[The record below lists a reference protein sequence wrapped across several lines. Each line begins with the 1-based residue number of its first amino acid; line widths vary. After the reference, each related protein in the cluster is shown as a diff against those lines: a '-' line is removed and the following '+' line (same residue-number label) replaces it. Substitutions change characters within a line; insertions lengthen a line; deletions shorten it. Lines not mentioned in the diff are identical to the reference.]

1 MNMSRNMSRR
11 RLESGFG
18 FTLIEAL
25 LSVALMGIVLAAL
38 ALLTAQW
45 FPNWNRGFRRVQQTE
60 LMGLGIERA
69 VADLSAAEFI
79 SPNGK
84 TRRPL
89 FEGSELSVIFVR
101 SALGPNTAPGLD
113 IVRLSEVP
121 TERGLALVRTR
132 AKFTPLEAGA
142 QVQTQVAFADPVV
155 LTQGPYRLSF
165 SYAGADRMWQP
176 VWHDATQLPRA
187 VKLIVRS
194 TATGQI
200 VMVSTAMPV
209 HVTSPAACA
218 AGGVKECLERL
229 DKPEEQVE
237 QTL

>member
-1 MNMSRNMSRR
+1 MNVSRGHRAAR
-11 RLESGFG
+11 G

-69 VADLSAAEFI
+69 VADLSAAEFV
-79 SPNGK
+79 SPSGK
-84 TRRPL
+84 TKHPL

-101 SALGPNTAPGLD
+101 SALGPNTTPGLD
-113 IVRLSEVP
+113 IIRLSETP

-132 AKFTPLEAGA
+132 AKFRPLEPGA
-142 QVQTQVAFADPVV
+142 QVGSQVAFADPVV

-165 SYAGADRMWQP
+165 SYAGADRAWQP
-176 VWHDATQLPRA
+176 TWHDATQLPRA
-187 VKLIVRS
+187 VRLTVRS

-200 VMVSTAMPV
+200 VMVSTAVPV
-209 HVTSPAACA
+209 HVTSPAECA
-218 AGGVKECLERL
+218 AAQSARQCLDRL
-229 DKPEEQVE
+229 DKPEPEPQGGT
-237 QTL
+237 QL

>member
-1 MNMSRNMSRR
+1 MIVSRCHQRST
-11 RLESGFG
+11 FG

-25 LSVALMGIVLAAL
+25 LSVALMGLVLGAL

-79 SPNGK
+79 SPNGQTK
-84 TRRPL
+84 HPL

-101 SALGPNTAPGLD
+101 SALGPNTAPGLEL
-113 IVRLSEVP
+113 IRLSEMP

-132 AKFTPLEAGA
+132 AKFTPLETGA
-142 QVQTQVAFADPVV
+142 QVESQIAFSDPVV
-155 LTQGPYRLSF
+155 LTQGPFRLSF
-165 SYAGADRMWQP
+165 SYAGADRGWQP
-176 VWHDATQLPRA
+176 TWHDATQLPRA
-187 VKLIVRS
+187 VRLTVRS
-194 TATGQI
+194 TTTGQI
-200 VMVSTAMPV
+200 VMVSTALPV

-218 AGGVKECLERL
+218 QGSARQCLDLL
-229 DKPEEQVE
+229 DKPEAETQE

>member
-1 MNMSRNMSRR
+1 MMRMSRR
-11 RLESGFG
+11 RRRTMWG
-18 FTLIEAL
+18 FTIVEAL

-69 VADLSAAEFI
+69 VADLSAAEFV
-79 SPNGK
+79 SPNGQTK
-84 TRRPL
+84 HPL

-101 SALGPNTAPGLD
+101 SALGPNTNPGLD
-113 IVRLSEVP
+113 IIRLSEMP
-121 TERGLALVRTR
+121 TERCLALVRTR
-132 AKFTPLEAGA
+132 AKFTPLEPGA
-142 QVQTQVAFADPVV
+142 QVGAQVAFADPVV
-155 LTQGPYRLSF
+155 LTQGPFRLSF
-165 SYAGADRMWQP
+165 SYAGADRGWQP

-187 VKLIVRS
+187 VRLTVRS
-194 TATGQI
+194 SATGQI

-218 AGGVKECLERL
+218 SGSARECLDRL
-229 DKPEEQVE
+229 DKPEAEQKE
-237 QTL
+237 ETL

>member
-1 MNMSRNMSRR
+1 MKVSRR
-11 RLESGFG
+11 HQRSALG

-60 LMGLGIERA
+60 LIGLGLERA
-69 VADLSAAEFI
+69 VADLSAAEFV

-84 TRRPL
+84 TKHPL

-113 IVRLSEVP
+113 IVRLSETP

-132 AKFTPLEAGA
+132 AKFTTLEPGA
-142 QVQTQVAFADPVV
+142 QVGSQVAFSDPVV
-155 LTQGPYRLSF
+155 LTQGPFRLSF
-165 SYAGADRMWQP
+165 SYAGADRAWQP

-187 VKLIVRS
+187 VRLIVRS

-209 HVTSPAACA
+209 HVTSPAACTSGSA
-218 AGGVKECLERL
+218 KECLERL
-229 DKPEEQVE
+229 SKPEEPEVE

>member
-1 MNMSRNMSRR
+1 MNVTRR
-11 RLESGFG
+11 HQQSVFG

-25 LSVALMGIVLAAL
+25 LSVALMGIVLGAL

-60 LMGLGIERA
+60 LIGLGLERA
-69 VADLSAAEFI
+69 VADISAAEFV

-84 TRRPL
+84 TKRPL

-113 IVRLSEVP
+113 IVRLSEMP

-132 AKFTPLEAGA
+132 AKFTTLDPGA
-142 QVQTQVAFADPVV
+142 QAASQVAFADPVV
-155 LTQGPYRLSF
+155 LTQGPFRLSF
-165 SYAGADRMWQP
+165 SYAGADRSWQP
-176 VWHDATQLPRA
+176 AWHDATQLPRA
-187 VKLIVRS
+187 VRLMVRS
-194 TATGQI
+194 TVTGQT
-200 VMVSTAMPV
+200 VMVSTAIPV

-218 AGGVKECLERL
+218 AGSAKECLERL
-229 DKPEEQVE
+229 NKPEEAEVE

>member
-1 MNMSRNMSRR
+1 MNIARR
-11 RLESGFG
+11 SQQSAFG

-60 LMGLGIERA
+60 LIGLGLERA
-69 VADLSAAEFI
+69 VADISAAEFV

-84 TRRPL
+84 TKHPL

-113 IVRLSEVP
+113 IVRLSEMP

-132 AKFTPLEAGA
+132 AKFTTLEPGA
-142 QVQTQVAFADPVV
+142 QVGSQIAFSDPVV

-165 SYAGADRMWQP
+165 SYAGADRAWQP

-187 VKLIVRS
+187 VRLIVRS

-200 VMVSTAMPV
+200 VMVSTALPV
-209 HVTSPAACA
+209 HVTSPAACVIGA
-218 AGGVKECLERL
+218 AKDCLERL
-229 DKPEEQVE
+229 NRPDEGEVE

>member
-1 MNMSRNMSRR
+1 MPPRR
-11 RLESGFG
+11 RHSTWG

-25 LSVALMGIVLAAL
+25 LSMALMGIVLAAL

-69 VADLSAAEFI
+69 VADLSAAEFV

-84 TRRPL
+84 TKRPL
-89 FEGSELSVIFVR
+89 FEGSELSVVFVR
-101 SALGPNTAPGLD
+101 SALGPNTTPGLD
-113 IVRLSEVP
+113 IIRLSEMP

-132 AKFTPLEAGA
+132 AKFTPLEPGA
-142 QVQTQVAFADPVV
+142 QVGAQVAFADPVV

-165 SYAGADRMWQP
+165 SYAGADRGWQP
-176 VWHDATQLPRA
+176 TWHDATQLPRA
-187 VKLIVRS
+187 VRLTVRS
-194 TATGQI
+194 TTTGQI

-209 HVTSPAACA
+209 RVTGPAECA
-218 AGGVKECLERL
+218 AAQSVRQCLDRL
-229 DKPEEQVE
+229 DKPEPEPQGE
-237 QTL
+237 TQL

>member
-1 MNMSRNMSRR
+1 MTVSRR
-11 RLESGFG
+11 RRPSTFG

-25 LSVALMGIVLAAL
+25 ISVALMGIVLAAL

-84 TRRPL
+84 TKHPL
-89 FEGSELSVIFVR
+89 FEGSELSVTFVR

-113 IVRLSEVP
+113 IVRLSETP
-121 TERGLALVRTR
+121 TERGLALVRMR
-132 AKFTPLEAGA
+132 AKFVPLEPGA
-142 QVQTQVAFADPVV
+142 QVATQVAFSDPVV
-155 LTQGPYRLSF
+155 LTQGPFRLSF
-165 SYAGADRMWQP
+165 SYAGADRAWRPIWQ
-176 VWHDATQLPRA
+176 DATQLPRA
-187 VKLIVRS
+187 VRLTVRS

-200 VMVSTAMPV
+200 VMVSTALPV
-209 HVTSPAACA
+209 HVSSPAACA
-218 AGGVKECLERL
+218 LGSAKECLERL
-229 DKPEEQVE
+229 NKPEEAEPQE
-237 QTL
+237 ETL

>member
-1 MNMSRNMSRR
+1 VNLYRR
-11 RLESGFG
+11 HQRSVQGFS
-18 FTLIEAL
+18 LIEAL

-45 FPNWNRGFRRVQQTE
+45 FPSWNRGFRRVQQTE
-60 LMGLGIERA
+60 LIGLGIERA

-79 SPNGK
+79 SPNGRTK
-84 TRRPL
+84 RPL

-113 IVRLSEVP
+113 IIRLSEMP
-121 TERGLALVRTR
+121 TEHGLALVRTR
-132 AKFTPLEAGA
+132 AKFTPLEPGA
-142 QVQTQVAFADPVV
+142 QVATQVAFSDPVV
-155 LTQGPYRLSF
+155 LTQGPFRLSF
-165 SYAGADRMWQP
+165 SYAGADRAWQP
-176 VWHDATQLPRA
+176 IWHDATQLPRA
-187 VKLIVRS
+187 VRLIVRS

-209 HVTSPAACA
+209 HVTSPASCA
-218 AGGVKECLERL
+218 LDSARECLDRL

>member
-1 MNMSRNMSRR
+1 MKVPRR
-11 RLESGFG
+11 HQRSALG

-60 LMGLGIERA
+60 LIGLGLERA
-69 VADLSAAEFI
+69 VADLSAAEFV

-84 TRRPL
+84 TKHPL
-89 FEGSELSVIFVR
+89 FEGSELSVIFIR

-113 IVRLSEVP
+113 IVRLSETP

-132 AKFTPLEAGA
+132 AKFTTLEPGA
-142 QVQTQVAFADPVV
+142 QVGSQVAFSDPVV
-155 LTQGPYRLSF
+155 LTQGPFRLSF
-165 SYAGADRMWQP
+165 SYAGADRAWQP

-187 VKLIVRS
+187 VRLIVRS

-209 HVTSPAACA
+209 HVTSPAACTSGSA
-218 AGGVKECLERL
+218 KECLERL
-229 DKPEEQVE
+229 SKPEEPEVE

>member
-1 MNMSRNMSRR
+1 MNVSRR
-11 RLESGFG
+11 HRSALG

-60 LMGLGIERA
+60 VMGLGIERA

-84 TRRPL
+84 TRHPL

-113 IVRLSEVP
+113 IIRLSEMP

-132 AKFTPLEAGA
+132 AKFTPLEPSA
-142 QVQTQVAFADPVV
+142 QVGSHLAFADPVV

-165 SYAGADRMWQP
+165 SYAGPDRAWQP
-176 VWHDATQLPRA
+176 TWQDATQLPRA
-187 VKLIVRS
+187 VRLTVRS
-194 TATGQI
+194 TVTGQI

-218 AGGVKECLERL
+218 LGSARQCLDRL
-229 DKPEEQVE
+229 DKPEAESQE

>member
-1 MNMSRNMSRR
+1 MRMSRR
-11 RLESGFG
+11 HQHSTWG

-25 LSVALMGIVLAAL
+25 LSIALMGLVLAAL

-79 SPNGK
+79 SPNGQTK
-84 TRRPL
+84 HPL

-101 SALGPNTAPGLD
+101 SALGPNTTPGLD
-113 IVRLSEVP
+113 IIRLNEMP

-132 AKFTPLEAGA
+132 AKFTPLEPGA
-142 QVQTQVAFADPVV
+142 QVGSQVAFSDPVV
-155 LTQGPYRLSF
+155 LTQGPFRLSF
-165 SYAGADRMWQP
+165 SYAGADRGWQP
-176 VWHDATQLPRA
+176 TWHDATQLPRA
-187 VKLIVRS
+187 VRLTVRS
-194 TATGQI
+194 TVTGQI

-218 AGGVKECLERL
+218 IGSARDCLDRL
-229 DKPEEQVE
+229 DTPEEQTE

>member
-1 MNMSRNMSRR
+1 MNVPRR
-11 RLESGFG
+11 SQRSTLG

-25 LSVALMGIVLAAL
+25 LSVALMGIVLGAL

-60 LMGLGIERA
+60 LVGLGLERA
-69 VADLSAAEFI
+69 VADISAAEFV

-84 TRRPL
+84 TKRPL

-113 IVRLSEVP
+113 IVRLSEMP

-132 AKFTPLEAGA
+132 AKFTTLEPGA
-142 QVQTQVAFADPVV
+142 QVASQVAFSDPVV

-165 SYAGADRMWQP
+165 SYAGADRAWQP
-176 VWHDATQLPRA
+176 AWHDSMQLPRA
-187 VKLIVRS
+187 VRLIVRS
-194 TATGQI
+194 TVTGQI
-200 VMVSTAMPV
+200 VMVSTAIPV

-218 AGGVKECLERL
+218 AGSAKECLERL
-229 DKPEEQVE
+229 NKPEEADVE

>member
-1 MNMSRNMSRR
+1 MSASRR
-11 RLESGFG
+11 RRRSAAG
-18 FTLIEAL
+18 FTLIETL
-25 LSVALMGIVLAAL
+25 LSVALMGIVLGAL

-60 LMGLGIERA
+60 LMGLGLERA

-79 SPNGK
+79 APNGQTK
-84 TRRPL
+84 HPL

-101 SALGPNTAPGLD
+101 SALGPNAAPGLD
-113 IVRLSEVP
+113 IIRLSEAP

-132 AKFTPLEAGA
+132 AKFTPLEPGA
-142 QVQTQVAFADPVV
+142 QVGAQVTFADPVV

-165 SYAGADRMWQP
+165 SYAGPDRVWQP
-176 VWHDATQLPRA
+176 TWHDATQLPRA
-187 VKLIVRS
+187 VRLMVRS
-194 TATGQI
+194 TATEQT

-218 AGGVKECLERL
+218 AASARQCLDRL
-229 DKPEEQVE
+229 DKPEAEAQE
-237 QTL
+237 ETL

>member
-1 MNMSRNMSRR
+1 MIVSRR
-11 RLESGFG
+11 HQRSTFG

-25 LSVALMGIVLAAL
+25 LSVALMGLVLGAL

-79 SPNGK
+79 SPNGQTK
-84 TRRPL
+84 HPL

-101 SALGPNTAPGLD
+101 SALGPNTAPGLEL
-113 IVRLSEVP
+113 IRLSEMP

-132 AKFTPLEAGA
+132 AKFTPLEPGA
-142 QVQTQVAFADPVV
+142 QVGSQVAFSDPVV
-155 LTQGPYRLSF
+155 LTQGPFRLSF
-165 SYAGADRMWQP
+165 SYAGADRGWQP
-176 VWHDATQLPRA
+176 TWHDATQLPRA
-187 VKLIVRS
+187 VRLTVRS
-194 TATGQI
+194 TTTGQI
-200 VMVSTAMPV
+200 VMVSTALPV

-218 AGGVKECLERL
+218 QGSARECLDRL
-229 DKPEEQVE
+229 DKPEAETQE
-237 QTL
+237 ETL

>member
-1 MNMSRNMSRR
+1 MRMPRPSRR
-11 RLESGFG
+11 SIAG

-60 LMGLGIERA
+60 LIGLGIERA
-69 VADLSAAEFI
+69 VADLSAAEFV

-84 TRRPL
+84 TKHPL
-89 FEGSELSVIFVR
+89 FEGSELSVTFVR
-101 SALGPNTAPGLD
+101 SALGPNTTPGLD
-113 IVRLSEVP
+113 IVRLSEMP

-132 AKFTPLEAGA
+132 AKFVPLEPGA
-142 QVQTQVAFADPVV
+142 QVGTQVALSDPVV
-155 LTQGPYRLSF
+155 LTQGPFRLSF
-165 SYAGADRMWQP
+165 SYAGADRGWQP
-176 VWHDATQLPRA
+176 MWHDAKQLPRA
-187 VKLIVRS
+187 VRLTVRS
-194 TATGQI
+194 ATTGQI

-218 AGGVKECLERL
+218 IGAAKECLDSL
-229 DKPEEQVE
+229 NKPGEDEAQEE
-237 QTL
+237 TL

>member
-1 MNMSRNMSRR
+1 MNAVRTDNRQS
-11 RLESGFG
+11 G

-25 LSVALMGIVLAAL
+25 LSVALMSIVLGAL

-45 FPNWNRGFRRVQQTE
+45 FPNWNRGFRQVQQMD
-60 LMGLGIERA
+60 LIGLGIERA
-69 VADLSAAEFI
+69 VADISAAEFV
-79 SPNGK
+79 SPNGG
-84 TRRPL
+84 TRKPL

-101 SALGPNTAPGLD
+101 PALGPNTKPGLE
-113 IVRLSEVP
+113 IVRLSETP
-121 TERGLALVRTR
+121 SERGLALVRTR
-132 AKFTPLEAGA
+132 AKFTPLEPNTSVA
-142 QVQTQVAFADPVV
+142 TQVAFADPVV
-155 LTQGPYRLSF
+155 LTQGPFRLSF

-194 TATGQI
+194 TTTGQI

-209 HVTSPAACA
+209 HVTSPALCA
-218 AGGVKECLERL
+218 TGSPRECIERL
-229 DKPEEQVE
+229 EKPEEQVE